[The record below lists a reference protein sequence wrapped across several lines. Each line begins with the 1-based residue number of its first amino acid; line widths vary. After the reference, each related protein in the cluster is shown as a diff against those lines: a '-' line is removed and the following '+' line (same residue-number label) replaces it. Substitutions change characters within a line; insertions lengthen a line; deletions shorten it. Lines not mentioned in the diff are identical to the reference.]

1 MSTFRKLLSVE
12 VSCSAGRRL
21 LGNFLTQIG
30 LTTLLFD
37 ANASV
42 CAGPLILKFN
52 LLVSADYKPTSA
64 SRRRWLF
71 DLVLAVAAAVTLRG
85 VFATEQTKGQTS
97 MRPSTTERYK
107 LPVRFGLGG
116 VPLGNEFAVIT
127 EKIAYAT
134 LEAAWSAGVRYYDT
148 SPWYGLGL
156 CERRFGSLLHT
167 KDRREFVISSKVGK
181 LLKASRQ
188 NNAKKYFPFTPSP
201 NDVSF
206 DYTADGVK
214 RSIED
219 SLQRLGLDALD
230 IVFVHDLSPDNPY
243 LPSPWEEQFE
253 IARKGAFPALT
264 RMREEGIIKGWG
276 LGVNRPEPIMKL
288 LDVADADV
296 CLLASQYSLIDHE
309 NALHHVFPAARAKG
323 VSFVVGSSLN
333 AGFISGSQRYNYGK
347 ENYKIPQPIIE
358 KREKLRASALVVGAG
373 NEQQIVA
380 DYSSMQIRIPAE
392 FWAELKERKLIE
404 QDAPVP
410 A

>member
-1 MSTFRKLLSVE
+1 MLRTPK
-12 VSCSAGRRL
+12 
-21 LGNFLTQIG
+21 T
-30 LTTLLFD
+30 
-37 ANASV
+37 ASL
-42 CAGPLILKFN
+42 PH
-52 LLVSADYKPTSA
+52 
-64 SRRRWLF
+64 SRR
-71 DLVLAVAAAVTLRG
+71 DVLGLAIQGSAVAAAATLPG
-85 VFATEQTKGQTS
+85 ISAVAQTKGQTS
-97 MRPSTTERYK
+97 MQTTTSEHYK
-107 LPVRFGLGG
+107 PPVRFGLGG

-127 EKIAYAT
+127 EKDAYAT

-148 SPWYGLGL
+148 SPWYVL
-156 CERRFGSLLHT
+156 
-167 KDRREFVISSKVGK
+167 SSKVGK

-188 NNAKKYFPFTPSP
+188 NNAKEYFPFTPSP
-201 NDVSF
+201 NNLVF

-219 SLQRLGLDALD
+219 SLQRLGVDALD

-243 LPSPWEEQFE
+243 LGTSWEEQFE
-253 IARKGAFPALT
+253 IARQGAFPALT

-288 LDVADADV
+288 LDVAHPDI
-296 CLLASQYSLIDHE
+296 CLLASQYSLIDHQ

-358 KREKLRASALVVGAG
+358 KREKLREVAGRHGVDLRTAALQFSATPDIASALIVGAAS
-373 NEQQIVA
+373 EQQIVA
-380 DYSSMQIRIPAE
+380 DYSSMQVKIPAE

>member
-1 MSTFRKLLSVE
+1 MLKTPKT
-12 VSCSAGRRL
+12 A
-21 LGNFLTQIG
+21 
-30 LTTLLFD
+30 TL
-37 ANASV
+37 
-42 CAGPLILKFN
+42 PH
-52 LLVSADYKPTSA
+52 
-64 SRRRWLF
+64 SRRDFLG
-71 DLVLAVAAAVTLRG
+71 LAIQGSAVAAAVSLPG
-85 VFATEQTKGQTS
+85 ISAAQTKGQTS
-97 MRPSTTERYK
+97 MQTATSEQRYK
-107 LPVRFGLGG
+107 PPVHFGLGG

-127 EKIAYAT
+127 EKDAYAT

-156 CERRFGSLLHT
+156 CERRFGNFLHS
-167 KDRREFVISSKVGK
+167 KNRSDYILSSKVGK

-188 NNAKKYFPFTPSP
+188 NNAKEYFPFTPSP
-201 NDVSF
+201 NNLVF

-230 IVFVHDLSPDNPY
+230 IVFVHDLSPDNSY

-264 RMREEGIIKGWG
+264 QMREEGIINGWG

-288 LDVADADV
+288 LDVADPDV

-323 VSFVVGSSLN
+323 ISFVVGSSLN

-347 ENYKIPQPIIE
+347 ENYKIPQPIIK
-358 KREKLRASALVVGAG
+358 KREQLREVAERHGVDLRTAALQFSAAPDLASALVVGAAS
-373 NEQQIVA
+373 EQQIVA
-380 DYSSMQIRIPAE
+380 DYSSMQVRIPAE